1 MCRKPARAVK
11 QELYVS
17 PLLGEVCTL
26 PKDLEPEANAES
38 AFRDMVLARSHGAF
52 SVEAEAV
59 VRHMADRT
67 FVSPPAFIGNLGPID
82 LGPEYLESSVKQFAK
97 QFEDPSDELASK
109 AKFFRELFGK
119 HFDVLAEC
127 IGGDQPV
134 APWLTKSGHKF
145 AECAE
150 FVRAQI
156 AKHHVP
162 GDDLLHLLLED
173 LVAIQRGQLAES
185 RSELEDAVR
194 LVYEAR
200 ARATALADKLQP
212 LADENRALL
221 AENATLRRKLERGGR

>member
-38 AFRDMVLARSHGAF
+38 AFRDMVLARSRGAF

-82 LGPEYLESSVKQFAK
+82 LGPEYL
-97 QFEDPSDELASK
+97 
-109 AKFFRELFGK
+109 
-119 HFDVLAEC
+119 
-127 IGGDQPV
+127 
-134 APWLTKSGHKF
+134 
-145 AECAE
+145 
-150 FVRAQI
+150 
-156 AKHHVP
+156 
-162 GDDLLHLLLED
+162 LED
-173 LVAIQRGQLAES
+173 LVAIQRGQLAEL